1 MTKKEFVE
9 LYAKNGGFT
18 KKEAERV
25 GGKRLKRRE

>member
-18 KKEAERV
+18 KKEAERAV
-25 GGKRLKRRE
+25 NLFLATF